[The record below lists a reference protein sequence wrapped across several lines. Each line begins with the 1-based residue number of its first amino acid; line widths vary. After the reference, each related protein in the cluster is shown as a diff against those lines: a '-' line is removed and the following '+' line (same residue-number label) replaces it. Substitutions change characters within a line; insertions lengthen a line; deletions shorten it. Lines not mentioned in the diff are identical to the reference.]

1 MWEWLSQHYIELV
14 GAITGLLFLRF
25 EIKQNPLLWPLG
37 LLTSLFYIYIF
48 FESKFY
54 ADMSLQVYYV
64 LISIYGWHYWLR
76 GGEKNDQKITLPITR
91 VSLKTGIVL
100 SAVTIPVFVL
110 ISQILNR
117 FSDLPLPYWDAFT
130 TALSI
135 TATWMLARK
144 ILEHWLVWIVVNA
157 ISLALY
163 FYKGLYPTTVL
174 FFFYTVLSVN
184 GFYAWRKSLLKTA
197 MVK

>member
-14 GAITGLLFLRF
+14 GAATGLLFLRF

-54 ADMSLQVYYV
+54 ADMGLQVYYV
-64 LISIYGWHYWLR
+64 FISIYGWYFWLR
-76 GGEKNDQKITLPITR
+76 GSGNADGKTGVPITR
-91 VSLKTGIVL
+91 VNRFQMLTFGAI
-100 SAVTIPVFVL
+100 TIPIFVL
-110 ISQILNR
+110 ISQILIH
-117 FSDLPLPYWDAFT
+117 FSDSPLPYWDALT

-144 ILEHWLVWIVVNA
+144 ILEHWMVWIVVNA
-157 ISLALY
+157 ISLGLY

-174 FFFYTVLSVN
+174 FFFYTVLSFN
-184 GFYAWRKSLLKTA
+184 GYVVWRRDFLKQQS
-197 MVK
+197 

>member
-14 GAITGLLFLRF
+14 GAATGLLFLRF

-54 ADMSLQVYYV
+54 ADMGLQVYYV
-64 LISIYGWHYWLR
+64 FISIYGWYYWLR
-76 GGEKNDQKITLPITR
+76 GSGNADGKTGVPITR
-91 VSLKTGIVL
+91 VDKFQMLTYGAI
-100 SAVTIPVFVL
+100 TIPIFVL
-110 ISQILNR
+110 ISQILIH
-117 FSDLPLPYWDAFT
+117 FSDSPLPYWDALT

-144 ILEHWLVWIVVNA
+144 IMEHWMVWIVVNA
-157 ISLALY
+157 ISLGLY

-174 FFFYTVLSVN
+174 FIFYTVLSFN
-184 GFYAWRKSLLKTA
+184 GFVVWRRDFLKQQS
-197 MVK
+197 

>member
-14 GAITGLLFLRF
+14 GAATGLLFLRF

-48 FESKFY
+48 FDSKFY
-54 ADMSLQVYYV
+54 ADMGLQVYYV
-64 LISIYGWHYWLR
+64 FISIYGWYYWLR
-76 GGEKNDQKITLPITR
+76 GSGNADGKTGVPITR
-91 VSLKTGIVL
+91 VDKFQMLTYGAI
-100 SAVTIPVFVL
+100 TIPIFVL
-110 ISQILNR
+110 ISQILIH
-117 FSDLPLPYWDAFT
+117 FSDSPLPYWDALT

-144 ILEHWLVWIVVNA
+144 IMEHWMVWIVVNA
-157 ISLALY
+157 ISLGLY

-174 FFFYTVLSVN
+174 FIFYTVLSFN
-184 GFYAWRKSLLKTA
+184 GFVVWRRDFLKQQS
-197 MVK
+197 

>member
-14 GAITGLLFLRF
+14 GAATGLLFLRF

-54 ADMSLQVYYV
+54 ADMGLQVYYV
-64 LISIYGWHYWLR
+64 FISIYGWYYWLR
-76 GGEKNDQKITLPITR
+76 GAGKADGKTWVPITCANTYQ
-91 VSLKTGIVL
+91 LLIYGAI
-100 SAVTIPVFVL
+100 TIPIFVL
-110 ISQILNR
+110 ISQILIH
-117 FSDLPLPYWDAFT
+117 FSDSPLPYWDALT

-144 ILEHWLVWIVVNA
+144 ILQHWMVWIVVNA
-157 ISLALY
+157 ISLVLY
-163 FYKGLYPTTVL
+163 FSKGLYPTTVL
-174 FFFYTVLSVN
+174 FFFYTVLSFN
-184 GFYAWRKSLLKTA
+184 GYVVWRRDFLKQQS
-197 MVK
+197 

>member
-14 GAITGLLFLRF
+14 GAATGLLFLRF

-54 ADMSLQVYYV
+54 ADMGLQVYYV
-64 LISIYGWHYWLR
+64 FISIYGWYFWLR
-76 GGEKNDQKITLPITR
+76 GGGNADGKTGVPITR
-91 VSLKTGIVL
+91 VNRFQMLTFGAI
-100 SAVTIPVFVL
+100 TIPIFVL
-110 ISQILNR
+110 ISQILIH
-117 FSDLPLPYWDAFT
+117 FSDSPLPYWDALT

-144 ILEHWLVWIVVNA
+144 ILEHWMVWIVVNA
-157 ISLALY
+157 ISLGLY

-174 FFFYTVLSVN
+174 FFFYTVLSFN
-184 GFYAWRKSLLKTA
+184 GFVVWRRDFLKQQS
-197 MVK
+197 